1 MKLNIMHITCNIM
14 ISVYVEVI
22 FQLVMLNQKGSLTL
36 TNIKLYIIFF
46 WQALQ
51 RVLYIHLYICNKGNF
66 DQI

>member
-1 MKLNIMHITCNIM
+1 M